1 MMRTLVIILCLQ
13 LVTAEAMASKK
24 KVYKYRKS
32 QEHKF
37 TGSELMGEGFDPSG
51 SIMSEEHP
59 QTFDY
64 IFDKEVKVLRKVN
77 KLSKYVG
84 RSLWQKTNL

>member
-1 MMRTLVIILCLQ
+1 MIRTLLVLLSFQMLCS
-13 LVTAEAMASKK
+13 EAMAAK

-37 TGSELMGEGFDPSG
+37 TGAELMGEGFDPSG
-51 SIMSEEHP
+51 SIMNEEHP
-59 QTFDY
+59 QTFNY
-64 IFDKEVKVLRKVN
+64 IFDKEVKVLKKVN

-84 RSLWQKTNL
+84 RSL

>member
-1 MMRTLVIILCLQ
+1 MIRTLVILLSLQ
-13 LVTAEAMASKK
+13 LFCAEAFAAK

-32 QEHKF
+32 QDHKF
-37 TGSELMGEGFDPSG
+37 TGSQLMGEGFDPSG
-51 SIMSEEHP
+51 SIMNEEHP

-64 IFDKEVKVLRKVN
+64 IFDKEVKVLKKVN

-84 RSLWQKTNL
+84 RSL